1 VAGAASRT
9 ELGAREDV
17 VDPEVIPAMI
27 FTIVVLAMI
36 GGFVVLL
43 PITRRLG
50 AFLEWKMSERTR
62 LMENE
67 ERERLLR
74 AIESLRDD
82 VAHLAE
88 RQEFTERLLDK
99 GSQKE

>member
-1 VAGAASRT
+1 M
-9 ELGAREDV
+9 
-17 VDPEVIPAMI
+17 DPEMIAVMVFSVI
-27 FTIVVLAMI
+27 VLAML

-50 AFLEWKMSERTR
+50 AFLEYRMTERTR
-62 LMENE
+62 VMENE
-67 ERERLLR
+67 EREALLR

-82 VAHLAE
+82 VARVAE

-99 GSQKE
+99 PRPKE

>member
-1 VAGAASRT
+1 MIAVMVFS
-9 ELGAREDV
+9 
-17 VDPEVIPAMI
+17 VI
-27 FTIVVLAMI
+27 VLAML

-50 AFLEWKMSERTR
+50 AFLEYRMTERTR
-62 LMENE
+62 VMENE
-67 ERERLLR
+67 EREALLR

-82 VAHLAE
+82 VARVAE

-99 GSQKE
+99 PRPKE